1 MFISKTAAS
10 LVIAIL
16 CNVTLAE
23 TENQYVKNIVKGP
36 GIFFDPVGT
45 LKIINDQFHIV
56 IPVEIIPI
64 KNHIMDINKVFN
76 NVQSYCQRSE
86 LIGVSQ
92 CHNLLQP
99 LEAILKDL
107 QRDFN
112 AVSHLVSD
120 NYVSKR
126 SAWFSGIGT
135 VFKHIFGT
143 LTEDDAKTYED
154 AIKTLY
160 ENDKKISGTL
170 KKTVIASQS
179 AITNINQSLHEMNL
193 NQAKLNG
200 VVKELASTVSNITNA
215 FNEVNFRNNFYNIL
229 NILQSNLL
237 TLSFKVED
245 LLNSILLIKSN
256 TLHPSVLTPNQMYN
270 DIVNNF
276 KLLPKYRDFPVNIEI
291 SNIHI
296 LINIADLTCYYFNKK
311 LMFIVKIPL
320 VTLEHFNIYKTV
332 PLPIPHTEGNLN
344 SFAMILPSEQFLA
357 LSTDKLSYIYLKDL
371 NDCKSI
377 LTYTYLCEITDVYA
391 VLNNP
396 SCEIEIITKALTTLP
411 ENCPVKVMFGDLD
424 IWHKL
429 NNNKW
434 IFVQSK
440 STKLSIECNQNV
452 SELVISGTGV
462 LNLPI
467 DCVGFHK
474 NLKLVTKVYPKTYVP
489 AVSSNFDIIDDD
501 CCKSVNK
508 LSNNFSIPK
517 IKIINLDNLKSIKA
531 ISDLSMKDL
540 NEIKN
545 PNNFNNHVSFPILSI
560 FSVILVFSFVFVY
573 FYKKGKCSRKLQVS
587 NNIPVEQDNNLENQS
602 NPSVARLRV
611 C

>member
-1 MFISKTAAS
+1 MIFITLA
-10 LVIAIL
+10 IAIL

-23 TENQYVKNIVKGP
+23 PENQYVKNIVNGP
-36 GIFFDPVGT
+36 GIFFDPVGS
-45 LKIINDQFHIV
+45 LKIIDDQFQIV

-76 NVQSYCQRSE
+76 NVQSYCQRNVV
-86 LIGVSQ
+86 IGVSQ

-107 QRDFN
+107 QRDFD

-120 NYVSKR
+120 DYVSKR

-143 LTEDDAKTYED
+143 LTEDDARIYED

-179 AITNINQSLHEMNL
+179 AISNINQSLHDMNL

-200 VVKELASTVSNITNA
+200 VVKQLESSVSNITNA

-270 DIVNNF
+270 DIVSNF
-276 KLLPKYRDFPVNIEI
+276 KLLPKYRDFPVSIDI

-320 VTLEHFNIYKTV
+320 VTLEYFNIYRTV
-332 PLPIPHTEGNLN
+332 PLPIPHKEGNLN

-357 LSTDKLSYIYLKDL
+357 LSADKLYYIYLKNL
-371 NDCKSI
+371 NYCKSI
-377 LTYTYLCEITDVYA
+377 FTDTYLCEITDVYA

-411 ENCPVKVMFGDLD
+411 ESCPVKVYL
-424 IWHKL
+424 IY
-429 NNNKW
+429 
-434 IFVQSK
+434 Q
-440 STKLSIECNQNV
+440 
-452 SELVISGTGV
+452 
-462 LNLPI
+462 
-467 DCVGFHK
+467 
-474 NLKLVTKVYPKTYVP
+474 
-489 AVSSNFDIIDDD
+489 
-501 CCKSVNK
+501 
-508 LSNNFSIPK
+508 
-517 IKIINLDNLKSIKA
+517 
-531 ISDLSMKDL
+531 
-540 NEIKN
+540 
-545 PNNFNNHVSFPILSI
+545 
-560 FSVILVFSFVFVY
+560 
-573 FYKKGKCSRKLQVS
+573 
-587 NNIPVEQDNNLENQS
+587 
-602 NPSVARLRV
+602 
-611 C
+611 

>member
-1 MFISKTAAS
+1 M
-10 LVIAIL
+10 
-16 CNVTLAE
+16 
-23 TENQYVKNIVKGP
+23 KGP

-45 LKIINDQFHIV
+45 LRIINDQFHIV

-64 KNHIMDINKVFN
+64 KNYIMNINKVFN
-76 NVQSYCQRSE
+76 DVQSYCQKNE
-86 LIGVSQ
+86 VIGVSQ

-143 LTEDDAKTYED
+143 LTEDDAKNYED

-170 KKTVIASQS
+170 KKTVIASKS
-179 AITNINQSLHEMNL
+179 AISNINQSLYEMNL
-193 NQAKLNG
+193 NQAKLSD
-200 VVKELASTVSNITNA
+200 VVKHLASSVSNITNA
-215 FNEVNFRNNFYNIL
+215 FNEVNFRNNLYNTL

-276 KLLPKYRDFPVNIEI
+276 KLLPKFRDFPVSIDI

-296 LINIADLTCYYFNKK
+296 LINIADLTCYYLNEK

-320 VTLEHFNIYKTV
+320 VTLEQLNIYKTV

-344 SFAMILPSEQFLA
+344 SFAMILPSEQFVA
-357 LSTDKLSYIYLKDL
+357 LSTDKLSYTYLKDL
-371 NDCKSI
+371 KDCKSI
-377 LTYTYLCEITDVYA
+377 LTNTYLCEITDVYA

-411 ENCPVKVMFGDLD
+411 ENCPVKVLLGDMD

-434 IFVQSK
+434 VFVQSK
-440 STKLSIECNQNV
+440 PTKLSIECNQNV
-452 SELVISGTGV
+452 SDLIISGTGV
-462 LNLPI
+462 LNLPT

-474 NLKLVTKVYPKTYVP
+474 NFKLVTKVYPKSYVP
-489 AVSSNFDIIDDD
+489 AVSSNFDIINDD
-501 CCKSVNK
+501 CCNRVNQ
-508 LSNNFSIPK
+508 LDNNISIPK
-517 IKIINLDNLKSIKA
+517 IKIINLDNLKSIKGM
-531 ISDLSMKDL
+531 SDLSMEDL
-540 NEIKN
+540 NEIKD
-545 PNNFNNHVSFPILSI
+545 PNNFNNHISFPILSI
-560 FSVILVFSFVFVY
+560 FSVTLVLSFVFVY
-573 FYKKGKCSRKLQVS
+573 FYKKGKCSRKLQIS
-587 NNIPVEQDNNLENQS
+587 NSTPVELDNNPADQS
-602 NPSVARLRV
+602 IPSIARLRV